1 MAHLWESKL
10 MSSLE
15 TDDKKRLREL
25 ARSDDKDVRVEAQL
39 ELARREREENRET
52 YEKLARE

>member
-1 MAHLWESKL
+1 